1 MIKTYT
7 IHNLKNKLKYI
18 KRTPNNK
25 SIVND
30 RNWGV
35 KGELGKNHQ
44 ENYEKRFVSFRYV
57 IVALII
63 FLFSASGRRT

>member
-1 MIKTYT
+1 M
-7 IHNLKNKLKYI
+7 
-18 KRTPNNK
+18 PNNK

-35 KGELGKNHQ
+35 KDELGKNHQ
-44 ENYEKRFVSFRYV
+44 ENYKKRFVSFRYV

-63 FLFSASGRRT
+63 YLFQHQEDARDRIGRAIRNLQSGLNP